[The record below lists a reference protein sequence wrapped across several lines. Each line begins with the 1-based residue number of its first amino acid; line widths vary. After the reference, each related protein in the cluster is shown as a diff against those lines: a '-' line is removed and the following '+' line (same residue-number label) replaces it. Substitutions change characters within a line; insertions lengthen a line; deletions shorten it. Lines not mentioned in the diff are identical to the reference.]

1 MLMMLVI
8 LSGAPLR
15 EAKGA
20 ESKDP
25 VQFQVDGILRL
36 RFAPLRMTLLSYG
49 CVTR

>member
-1 MLMMLVI
+1 MLKMLVI

-25 VQFQVDGILRL
+25 VNLKLNGLLRL
-36 RFAPLRMTLLSYG
+36 RFAALRMTLPSYG
-49 CVTR
+49 